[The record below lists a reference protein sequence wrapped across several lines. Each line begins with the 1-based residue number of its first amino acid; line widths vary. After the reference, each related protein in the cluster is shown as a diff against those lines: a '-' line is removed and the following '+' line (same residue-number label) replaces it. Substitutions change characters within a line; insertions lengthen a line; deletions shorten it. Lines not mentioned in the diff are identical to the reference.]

1 MKSAKAPILLL
12 VSSLLFIAV
21 SAGAVSSQTAGGKY
35 DADGDTLIE
44 ISNLEQL
51 DAIRHDLNGDG
62 DPDPDGD
69 AAAYTAAFP
78 TDSGEVVCN
87 DCRGFELARS
97 LDFDDPDS
105 YASEVVNS
113 GWTTGEGWEPIAGNS
128 GGYFD
133 ATLNGNGHSI
143 SGLYINRPE
152 TFYAS
157 LIGNIGTSGLVEEI
171 GVIDVDIHALVGGGL
186 ASENEG
192 TIDSGYSTGKLTAR
206 LYAGGLVSRNRN
218 GGNISNSHSTV
229 HVSGG
234 RSAGGLAGDNVSGST
249 ITSSYAT
256 GSVSGTSAVGG
267 LVGVQAGATVSYSYA
282 TGNVTYSGLEAE
294 SRYGFGGLVG
304 ENWGTIVG
312 SYATGS
318 VGGIDGVG
326 GLAGWNYGGRNGD
339 AHIIASYAA
348 GSVSGE
354 SDVGGLAGNMVSQEG
369 GTAWISAS
377 YAVGIVSGSENVGG
391 LVGIVRRGDGRED
404 LPGGIILSSYW
415 DTETSGTTTGIAEGG
430 TTGFEGKTTA
440 ELQQPTDYTGIY
452 SDWNADL
459 DNVDSDDNASTGRDD
474 FWDFGTGSQYPA
486 LKADFDGDGTAAWDE
501 FGDQPRVPRAP
512 VDPCAETIA
521 ADGTYDGQWTSD
533 CQSMHQERPGSY
545 ARFYAFTLASESEVT
560 ITLERTTGSAN
571 TYLYLRSGETRTGP
585 ALYED
590 DDHDGI
596 HNSQIVAMLAA
607 GTHTVEATTYNA
619 AETGSFTLTVG
630 GLGAATPT
638 TVDPGPEP
646 AVSVS
651 RATGSE
657 NATLRPGSPIS
668 LTATFS
674 RPVSGFT
681 VDDITVGKG
690 TVGNFAGSGAVYT
703 FDVTPN
709 DIGEVT
715 VDISA
720 GVAEDAD
727 GNGNTAA
734 PRFSLG
740 ITYDDDGDGDI
751 NKAEAIAAIR
761 DYFSSEITKAQAI
774 AVIRLYFASP
784 TVPGPG
790 MPDIASV
797 SAGENHTCGVRRTAP
812 PPAGR

>member
-12 VSSLLFIAV
+12 VFSLLFIAA

-35 DADGDTLIE
+35 DTDGDTLIE
-44 ISNLEQL
+44 IANLEQL

-62 DPDPDGD
+62 NPDID
-69 AAAYTAAFP
+69 ADATAYAAAFP

-87 DCRGFELARS
+87 DCNGFELARS
-97 LDFDDPDS
+97 LDFDAPDS
-105 YASEVVNS
+105 YASKVVNA

-128 GGYFD
+128 GVYFD

-143 SGLYINRPE
+143 SGLYVNRPE
-152 TFYAS
+152 SFYAS
-157 LIGNIGTSGLVEEI
+157 LVGNIGTSGLVEEI
-171 GVIDVDIHALVGGGL
+171 GVIDIDIHARVGGGL
-186 ASENEG
+186 ADENEG
-192 TIDSGYSTGKLTAR
+192 TITSGYSTGKLTAR
-206 LYAGGLVSRNRN
+206 LYAGGLVNSNRN
-218 GGNISNSHSTV
+218 GGNISNSYSTV

-234 RSAGGLAGDNVSGST
+234 RSAGGLAGRNVSGST

-256 GSVSGTSAVGG
+256 GNVSGTSAVGG

-282 TGNVTYSGLEAE
+282 TGNVTYSGLEGLEAG

-354 SDVGGLAGNMVSQEG
+354 SYVGGLAGYMVSQEG

-377 YAVGIVSGSENVGG
+377 YAVGIVSGGENVGG

-452 SDWNADL
+452 NDWNADL
-459 DNVDSDDNASTGRDD
+459 DNADSDDNASTGRDD
-474 FWDFGTGSQYPA
+474 LWDFGTGSQYPA
-486 LKADFDGDGTAAWDE
+486 LRADFDGDGIAAWEE

-533 CQSMHQERPGSY
+533 CQSMHEERPGSY
-545 ARFYAFTLASESEVT
+545 ARFYTFSLASESEVT

-585 ALYED
+585 ALFED

-596 HNSQIVAMLAA
+596 NNSQLLSTLAA
-607 GTHTVEATTYNA
+607 GTYTVEATTYNA
-619 AETGSFTLTVG
+619 AETGSFTLTVS
-630 GLGAATPT
+630 GLGAAP

-646 AVSVS
+646 TVSVS
-651 RATGSE
+651 RAAGGEDTKV
-657 NATLRPGSPIS
+657 RPGSPVS

-674 RPVSGFT
+674 RPVSGF
-681 VDDITVGKG
+681 VVEDISVANGAA
-690 TVGNFAGSGAVYT
+690 GNFAGSGAVYT

-709 DIGEVT
+709 AIGEVT
-715 VDISA
+715 VDIAA

-727 GNGNTAA
+727 GKGNAA
-734 PRFSLG
+734 GYLSLG
-740 ITYDDDGDGDI
+740 ITYDDDGDG
-751 NKAEAIAAIR
+751 AISRDEVLAAIT
-761 DYFSSEITKAQAI
+761 DYFADRITRDEVLG
-774 AVIRLYFASP
+774 VITLYFAS
-784 TVPGPG
+784 
-790 MPDIASV
+790 
-797 SAGENHTCGVRRTAP
+797 
-812 PPAGR
+812 